1 MKKFF
6 NFIFSKAFW
15 FNILGIILFFVL
27 AVVILMFSLKSYTRH
42 GESVTVPTVVGMDAD
57 EAIAMLK
64 NENFNYEVIDTLLI
78 DSLPK
83 GVVVEQNP
91 VKESLVKHGR
101 TVYMKIN
108 TSDDILVKMP
118 QFVGEQYK
126 VLDVKLKHAK
136 LKRGRITWQKD
147 GEVKN
152 IVLKQ
157 MYKGRPIEPG
167 TEIEQGSR
175 IDFVVAGR
183 DPNSEEEDDE
193 EEEEKTST
201 LEEMSKL
208 DESPASATEN
218 DGNND
223 E

>member
-6 NFIFSKAFW
+6 NFILSKAFW
-15 FNILGIILFFVL
+15 FNILGIILFFVI
-27 AVVILMFSLKSYTRH
+27 AIVILMVSLKSCTRH
-42 GESVTVPTVVGMDAD
+42 GDSVTVPTVVGMDAD
-57 EAIAMLK
+57 EAIAML
-64 NENFNYEVIDTLLI
+64 EDEGFGYEVVDTLFI

-91 VKESLVKHGR
+91 ARESLVKHGR
-101 TVYMKIN
+101 TVYMKVN
-108 TSDDILVKMP
+108 TRDEILVKMP
-118 QFVGEQYK
+118 SFVGEQYK
-126 VLDVKLKHAK
+126 VLDVRLKHAK
-136 LKRGRITWQKD
+136 LKKGSVKWQKD
-147 GEVKN
+147 GEVVN

-167 TEIEQGSR
+167 TEIKQGSR

-183 DPNSEEEDDE
+183 DPNSKEEE

-208 DESPASATEN
+208 DESSAPETSGTN
-218 DGNND
+218 FD